1 MAYSRPGGHDLL
13 ADLHVPDG
21 PGPFGVLIFAHG
33 GSWRSGDRITGID
46 FPLRLCRAAHLACM
60 SIDYRLAPAFRYP
73 AALKDVETAVAW
85 LREHGQEY
93 RLNGDR
99 IVLAGESAGGHLV
112 SLAGARDNAR
122 LRLRG
127 VLGLSAP
134 QDLLAMSE
142 WLRGVGVMPPE
153 INAFIGVDKWN
164 DATEFRKLKEASP
177 RVRSSPGCG
186 SCCSWHGR
194 CRITLVD
201 RAQASDMCEA
211 LKKVGS
217 SCEVVLV
224 PGGEHRVA
232 TWPEH
237 SEAESRAAEWLIGR
251 TGLP

>member
-33 GSWRSGDRITGID
+33 GSWRSGDRTTGID
-46 FPLRLCRAAHLACM
+46 FPLRLCRSAHLACM

-73 AALKDVETAVAW
+73 AALEDVETAVAW

-164 DATEFRKLKEASP
+164 DATVRKLKEASP
-177 RVRSSPGCG
+177 RYEVHAGAAPFLLLHG
-186 SCCSWHGR
+186 SAD
-194 CRITLVD
+194 TLVD
-201 RAQASDMCEA
+201 QAQASDMCEA
-211 LKKVGS
+211 LRKAGS
-217 SCEVVLV
+217 SCELIPV

-237 SEAESRAAEWLIGR
+237 SEAESRTAEWLIGR

>member
-1 MAYSRPGGHDLL
+1 
-13 ADLHVPDG
+13 
-21 PGPFGVLIFAHG
+21 LIFAHG
-33 GSWRSGDRITGID
+33 GSWRSGDRTTGID

-73 AALKDVETAVAW
+73 AALEDVEAAVTW
-85 LREHGQEY
+85 VREHGQAY
-93 RLNGDR
+93 GLDGDR
-99 IVLAGESAGGHLV
+99 IVLAGESAGGQLV
-112 SLAGARDNAR
+112 SMAGARDNAR

-127 VLGLSAP
+127 VLGLSAA

-142 WLRGVGVMPPE
+142 WLRGVGVLPPE
-153 INAFIGVDKWN
+153 IAAFVGVEKWN
-164 DATEFRKLKEASP
+164 DSTVRKLKNASP
-177 RVRSSPGCG
+177 LYEIQAGAAPFLLLHG
-186 SCCSWHGR
+186 SAD
-194 CRITLVD
+194 TLVD
-201 RAQASDMCEA
+201 RTQASDMCDA

-232 TWPEH
+232 TWPGH